1 MEILYPAYLYCFCCG
16 SVIDKSRVYG
26 LCDNC
31 ITRFRWATGRTCDKC
46 GKPLSENSIRN
57 LCDDCIERSRFFD
70 RGFTCT
76 GYGLYERKL
85 ISEFKKKGK
94 SYMAQAIGRI
104 LHDRIVITNISFD
117 VIIPIPIH
125 GKKLKTRGYDQA
137 VLMALELSKLT
148 GVAADLNAVKR
159 SKMTAPNKNLGA
171 EQRAENMRGAFVVTE
186 SGKIRLRGKDILIV
200 DDIYTTGA
208 TVDACAE
215 VLKKAGVGKVYVL
228 TLASGTYSFK

>member
-1 MEILYPAYLYCFCCG
+1 
-16 SVIDKSRVYG
+16 
-26 LCDNC
+26 
-31 ITRFRWATGRTCDKC
+31 
-46 GKPLSENSIRN
+46 
-57 LCDDCIERSRFFD
+57 
-70 RGFTCT
+70 
-76 GYGLYERKL
+76 
-85 ISEFKKKGK
+85 
-94 SYMAQAIGRI
+94 MAQAIGRI
-104 LHDRIVITNISFD
+104 LHDRIVITNIFFD

-148 GVAADLNAVKR
+148 GAAADINAVKR
-159 SKMTAPNKNLGA
+159 SKMTEPNKKLDA
-171 EQRAENMRGAFVVTE
+171 EQRAANMRGAFVVTE
-186 SGKIRLRGKDILIV
+186 SGKIRLKGKDILIV